1 MVFLILSVF
10 LPSRPVLCVNEDFLE
25 NWLIEMCLDKI
36 LSFLE
41 LYQII
46 PWIIKN
52 YWYISW
58 NLHIYEV
65 NIFLKKFYMQQIIL
79 NNWIICSFSIL
90 FKIIFFLQDMQI

>member
-10 LPSRPVLCVNEDFLE
+10 LPPRPVLCVNEDFLE

-41 LYQII
+41 SYQII

-58 NLHIYEV
+58 NLHRGKYSFEEV
-65 NIFLKKFYMQQIIL
+65 LYAANNIE
-79 NNWIICSFSIL
+79 
-90 FKIIFFLQDMQI
+90 